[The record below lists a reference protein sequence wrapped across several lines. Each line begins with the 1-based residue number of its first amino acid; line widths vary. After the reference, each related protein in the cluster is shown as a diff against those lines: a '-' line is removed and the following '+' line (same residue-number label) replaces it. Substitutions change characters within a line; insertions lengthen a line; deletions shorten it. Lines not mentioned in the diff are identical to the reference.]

1 MKNKSNPDKVTLVNH
16 FTITTCGFYLVYM
29 NIMISNYNW
38 RVCFSFGQYQI
49 NQTEGGKVT

>member
-1 MKNKSNPDKVTLVNH
+1 MKNKSNPDKATLVNH